1 MKKSIILFLIIFIL
15 IIIFFLKRKETFIE
29 IDTLT
34 IIPKPKKPT
43 MEEYIKWLF
52 KNKFNPINPRH
63 RENLKR
69 YLQGYPI
76 NDIPPLNLPMV
87 SNPAEIYRFAYL
99 RGLVK
104 AGEYQKILD
113 TNSTF
118 TNTQMKGNSEYQIFA
133 PNKRYQTYLSDELG
147 DLLVQEFNLE
157 SQV

>member
-1 MKKSIILFLIIFIL
+1 MRILL
-15 IIIFFLKRKETFIE
+15 IFFLVLFLFFFKTKEKFTE

-34 IIPKPKKPT
+34 IIPEPKKPT

-52 KNKFNPINPRH
+52 ENKFNPINPRH

-76 NDIPPLNLPMV
+76 TEIPPLNLPMV
-87 SNPAEIYRFAYL
+87 TNPAEIYRFAYL

-113 TNSTF
+113 ANSTF
-118 TNTQMKGNSEYQIFA
+118 TNSQIRDNNVYQIFA
-133 PNKRYQTYLSDELG
+133 PNKKYQKYLSDELG
-147 DLLVQEFNLE
+147 DLLVQQFNLE

>member
-1 MKKSIILFLIIFIL
+1 MEKNIIFFLIIFFLIL
-15 IIIFFLKRKETFIE
+15 IFLNKRKEKFIE

-34 IIPKPKKPT
+34 IIPDPPKLT
-43 MEEYIKWLF
+43 MEEYIAWLF
-52 KNKFNPINPRH
+52 KNKFYPINPRH

-76 NDIPPLNLPMV
+76 TDIPPINLPMV

-118 TNTQMKGNSEYQIFA
+118 TNSQITGNNDYQIFA
-133 PNKRYQTYLSDELG
+133 PNKKYQSYLSDELG
-147 DLLVQEFNLE
+147 DLLIQQFNLE
-157 SQV
+157 MQI